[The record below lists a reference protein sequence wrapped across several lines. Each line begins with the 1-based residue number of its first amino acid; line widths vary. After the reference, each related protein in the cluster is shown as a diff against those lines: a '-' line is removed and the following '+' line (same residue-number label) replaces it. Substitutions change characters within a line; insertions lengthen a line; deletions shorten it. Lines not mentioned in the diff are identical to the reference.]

1 MGSSRGGIDKEP
13 QDIFVNSVVHA
24 DVHMHVHDGWMR
36 MRWDINNMQHI

>member
-24 DVHMHVHDGWMR
+24 DVHMHVHVQMDGCAC
-36 MRWDINNMQHI
+36 DGI

>member
-13 QDIFVNSVVHA
+13 QDIFVNSVVHVR
-24 DVHMHVHDGWMR
+24 VHVQMDGWMR